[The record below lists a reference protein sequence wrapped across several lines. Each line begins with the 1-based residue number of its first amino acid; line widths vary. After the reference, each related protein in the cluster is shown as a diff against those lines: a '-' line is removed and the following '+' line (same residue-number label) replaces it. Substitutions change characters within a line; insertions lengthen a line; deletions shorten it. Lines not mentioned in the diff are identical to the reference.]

1 VLGIQGDA
9 GEPFMTAKEIVEEL
23 RTLGSESIKKVL
35 RNHGVREPFF
45 GVKIGDMKPIQK
57 RIKKDYQL
65 ALDLYD
71 TGNYDAMYLA
81 GLVADDAK
89 MTKKDLN
96 HWANRANCGA
106 LASFTVP
113 WVAAGSNHGYEIAL
127 EWIESA
133 NENVA
138 AAGWATLSSLVALKD
153 DDDLDSSGLKRLLKR
168 VQATIH
174 QERNSVRL
182 AMNGFVIAIG
192 TYVQGLSDLATQV
205 AAKVGK
211 VSVDMGD
218 TACEVPNA
226 LERIEKAMASGAIG
240 KKRKTVK
247 C

>member
-1 VLGIQGDA
+1 
-9 GEPFMTAKEIVEEL
+9 MTAEEIIEEL
-23 RTLGSESIKKVL
+23 RTLGAESIKKVL
-35 RNHGVREPFF
+35 RNHGVQEPFF
-45 GVKIGDMKPIQK
+45 GVKIGDMKKIQK

-96 HWANRANCGA
+96 HWVKMANGGA
-106 LASFTVP
+106 LASATVP
-113 WVAAGSNHGYEIAL
+113 WVAAGSHHGYEIAL

-133 NENVA
+133 KENVA
-138 AAGWATLSSLVALKD
+138 GAGWATLSCLVAMKD
-153 DDDLDSSGLKRLLKR
+153 DDDLDTAGLKRLLRR
-168 VQATIH
+168 VQETIH
-174 QERNSVRL
+174 QQPDSVRS
-182 AMNGFVIAIG
+182 AMNGFLIALG
-192 TYVQGLSDLATQV
+192 TYVQGLSDLAVQA
-205 AAKVGK
+205 AAKVGQ

-218 TACEVPNA
+218 TACKVPDA
-226 LERIEKAMASGAIG
+226 LEYIHKARERGAIG

>member
-1 VLGIQGDA
+1 
-9 GEPFMTAKEIVEEL
+9 MTAKEIVEEL

-45 GVKIGDMKPIQK
+45 GVKIGDMKKIQK
-57 RIKKDYQL
+57 RIKIDYQL

-81 GLVADDAK
+81 GLVTDDAK

-96 HWANRANCGA
+96 RWAKMANGGA
-106 LASFTVP
+106 LASATVP

-127 EWIESA
+127 EWIESER
-133 NENVA
+133 ENVA

-153 DDDLDSSGLKRLLKR
+153 DADLDSAGLKRLLQR
-168 VQATIH
+168 VQETIH
-174 QERNSVRL
+174 QQPDSVRS
-182 AMNGFVIAIG
+182 AMNGFLIALG
-192 TYVQGLSDLATQV
+192 TYVQGLSDLAVQ
-205 AAKVGK
+205 AAANIGE

-218 TACEVPNA
+218 TACKVPDA
-226 LERIEKAMASGAIG
+226 MEYIHKARERGAIG

>member
-1 VLGIQGDA
+1 
-9 GEPFMTAKEIVEEL
+9 MTAKEILEEL
-23 RTLGSESIKKVL
+23 KALGAESIKKVL

-45 GVKIGDMKPIQK
+45 GVKIGDMKKIQK

-96 HWANRANCGA
+96 HWVKMANGGA
-106 LASFTVP
+106 LASATVP

-127 EWIESA
+127 EWIESEK
-133 NENVA
+133 ENVA
-138 AAGWATLSSLVALKD
+138 VAGWATLSSLVALKD
-153 DDDLDSSGLKRLLKR
+153 DADLDLAGLKTLLQR
-168 VQATIH
+168 VRDTIH
-174 QERNSVRL
+174 QQPDSVRK
-182 AMNGFVIAIG
+182 AMNGFLIAMG
-192 TYVQGLSDLATQV
+192 TYVQGLSDLAIQSAARIGEVSVDVGNTACKV
-205 AAKVGK
+205 PDAVEYINKAKVG
-211 VSVDMGD
+211 
-218 TACEVPNA
+218 
-226 LERIEKAMASGAIG
+226 GAIG

>member
-1 VLGIQGDA
+1 
-9 GEPFMTAKEIVEEL
+9 MTAKEIVAEL
-23 RTLGSESIKKVL
+23 RTFGSESIKKVL
-35 RNHGVREPFF
+35 RNHGVQEPFF
-45 GVKIGDMKPIQK
+45 GVKIGDMKKIQK

-96 HWANRANCGA
+96 HWVRMANGGA
-106 LASFTVP
+106 LASATVP

-127 EWIESA
+127 EWIESEK
-133 NENVA
+133 ENVA
-138 AAGWATLSSLVALKD
+138 AAGWATLSSLVALKN
-153 DDDLDSSGLKRLLKR
+153 DDDLDQAGLKRLLQR
-168 VQATIH
+168 VQQTIH
-174 QERNSVRL
+174 QQPDSVRS
-182 AMNGFVIAIG
+182 AMNGFLIALG
-192 TYVQGLSDLATQV
+192 TYVQGLSDLAVQA
-205 AAKVGK
+205 AAKVGP

-218 TACEVPNA
+218 TACKVPDA
-226 LERIEKAMASGAIG
+226 LEYIQKARARGAIG